1 MKMKL
6 IEMKIEEYVE
16 IVESGNV
23 QTKNSKV
30 EKIIELIMIFFVI
43 FTCSKKHL

>member
-16 IVESGNV
+16 RIEIGNV
-23 QTKNSKV
+23 QTKNNKV
-30 EKIIELIMIFFVI
+30 FF
-43 FTCSKKHL
+43 